1 MNTLPHIT
9 TFHGTTGWVFA
20 VLAFLGAGGLIS
32 SALEWVDDHFSFRRF
47 RVQRRWPR
55 AGARL
60 PLADGRVAYVNEVI
74 RDSGAGDIASVQVY
88 DSPEDDDWHQPEW
101 VPVSELSP
109 LTAEKAKERA
119 ANA

>member
-1 MNTLPHIT
+1 MNTLPHIV

-20 VLAFLGAGGLIS
+20 VLAFLGAGGLVS
-32 SALEWVDDHFSFRRF
+32 GPLEWVDDRFSFRRF

-60 PLADGRVAYVNEVI
+60 PLADGRIAYVMYVI
-74 RDSGAGDIASVQVY
+74 RDGDAGDIACLQAY
-88 DSPEDDDWHQPEW
+88 DSPEDDNWHQPEW

-109 LTAEKAKERA
+109 LPTAA
-119 ANA
+119 AQEQVTHG